1 MKKFISL
8 FSLSLF
14 FGFSSAFA
22 ADPVNTKCPLKG
34 KAVDAKSKI
43 ASVEVTFC
51 CGKCKSKFDADVLG
65 GLKKFA
71 ATEDG
76 KCPISGK
83 PVKASKKSTA
93 AVGVCCGGCRKKVEA
108 DPKKHL
114 AKVK

>member
-1 MKKFISL
+1 MKKLLSIL
-8 FSLSLF
+8 SLSF
-14 FGFSSAFA
+14 IFSIAGAFA
-22 ADPVNTKCPLKG
+22 AGPVNTECPIKG
-34 KAVDAKSKI
+34 KAVDAKSKT
-43 ASVEVTFC
+43 ASVEVQFC
-51 CGKCKSKFDADVLG
+51 CGKCKAKFDGDVVA

-93 AVGVCCGGCRKKVEA
+93 EVGVCCGGCKKKVEA
-108 DPKKHL
+108 EPKKHL